1 MCANKVT
8 TTNHHLIGTIVRGY
22 VAQSTGRIG
31 LSNKTKFG
39 IALPRRTRATAWVL
53 NESTYEK
60 KYGAHT
66 QSNKATTT
74 YHHIALIGK
83 GITTAY
89 TDFGG
94 HLFLLMGSSCA
105 AETIFGFL

>member
-1 MCANKVT
+1 
-8 TTNHHLIGTIVRGY
+8 LGF
-22 VAQSTGRIG
+22 
-31 LSNKTKFG
+31 LTKQNSESHCQG
-39 IALPRRTRATAWVL
+39 EQGTRATAWVL

-105 AETIFGFL
+105 AGTIFGFL